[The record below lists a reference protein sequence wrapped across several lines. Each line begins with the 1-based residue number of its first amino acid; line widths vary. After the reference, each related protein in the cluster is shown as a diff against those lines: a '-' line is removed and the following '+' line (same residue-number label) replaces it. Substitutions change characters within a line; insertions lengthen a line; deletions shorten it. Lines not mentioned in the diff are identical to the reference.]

1 MLRPLLIIEKEI
13 AALGE
18 GRTALRAAVALK
30 HEAMKGRNHS
40 SAIAAAGA
48 IPPLVALLGK
58 DSQEELQDEAAAALR
73 ALCLG
78 SDENRSDV
86 LAAGAVPPL
95 VALLSSESAETQEQA
110 AGLLASLA
118 MNGETASAIV
128 AASGLL
134 PLIRLCAERSCGIKF
149 EAASALRNLAA
160 HPSLHHAIIEAG
172 AAPVLIGIQQG
183 AASATRSAAQG
194 ALKLLVPGPATAPLA
209 PQPSAPPLPS
219 PPPPPTH
226 PCSLEPVPGFVTT
239 SGAPVTN
246 PCSLEPVPGFLQG
259 AWIRHYIRRA
269 IDEIGTLGPPCSHPV
284 LYVQTPHAFVDVR
297 PWHGP
302 ANEGA
307 TMAFAGVTTTLS
319 VLPPGAG
326 SWAFGGARRVSWHAC
341 HNWGPPQPE
350 YEACWAEALGG
361 SPRATEALGG
371 SPRATEDVGD
381 FAPVDAWSGTVW
393 LALDWP

>member
-1 MLRPLLIIEKEI
+1 MLLIAKEI

-18 GRTALRAAVALK
+18 GRTAMRAATALK
-30 HEAMKGRNHS
+30 HEAMKGRDHS

-48 IPPLVALLGK
+48 IPPLVALLGP
-58 DSQEELQDEAAAALR
+58 DSPAELQDEAAAALR

-118 MNGETASAIV
+118 MNGETAAAIV
-128 AASGLL
+128 TASGLR
-134 PLIRLCAERSCGIKF
+134 PLIRLCAERRCGVQF

-160 HPSLHHAIIEAG
+160 HSPLHHAIIEAG
-172 AAPVLIGIQQG
+172 ATPVLEGIRHG

-194 ALKLLVPGPATAPLA
+194 ALKLLAPGPATAPLA
-209 PQPSAPPLPS
+209 PQPSALPLHS
-219 PPPPPTH
+219 SPPPPTH
-226 PCSLEPVPGFVTT
+226 
-239 SGAPVTN
+239 

-269 IDEIGTLGPPCSHPV
+269 IDEIGTLGPPCTHPV

-302 ANEGA
+302 ASKGA

-350 YEACWAEALGG
+350 YEACWAEAL
-361 SPRATEALGG
+361 SG